1 VAGEGWVSAR
11 LVVVGLIVVGVALA
25 GGGATYYLTSKTPP
39 AEAPLP
45 TLANAAP
52 APTAAQLDRLAAT
65 VAAMPRPAEPELA
78 FADALNSFDY
88 RTQHFIWV
96 LPPGIHAKGPF
107 VADAHIAHAGE
118 PTFDASIPLTAEFPT
133 PGSRPEYPRSAEIVR
148 LSADATWP
156 KHLADIK
163 AAADALVAKY
173 GPGDNELTVS
183 TDLKTEIGAEVRQG
197 YCVDGAMPDVRVFI
211 EQDGG
216 EPSTLK
222 RVDIAAAAP
231 ILKAAV
237 LAGCKTP

>member
-1 VAGEGWVSAR
+1 VSVR
-11 LVVVGLIVVGVALA
+11 LIVVGVIVAGVAL
-25 GGGATYYLTSKTPP
+25 GGGAAAYYFTSKEETATPAPP
-39 AEAPLP
+39 ALTNTAP
-45 TLANAAP
+45 T
-52 APTAAQLDRLAAT
+52 PTAADLDKLKAA
-65 VAAMPRPAEPELA
+65 VDAMPKPIEAQA
-78 FADALNSFDY
+78 SFADAIGAFDY

-96 LPPGIHAKGPF
+96 LPPGVHARGPF
-107 VADAHIAHAGE
+107 VADVHVQHAGE

-163 AAADALVAKY
+163 QAADGLIAKY
-173 GPGDNELTVS
+173 GPGGNELTVS
-183 TDLKTEIGAEVRQG
+183 TGLKTDIGADVRQG
-197 YCVDGAMPDVRVFI
+197 YCIDDTMPEVRIFV

-222 RVDIAAAAP
+222 RIDIAGAAA

-237 LAGCKTP
+237 LSGCKTP